1 MFNKIKL
8 LSINNLFDNR
18 WSRFNGTLVLLF
30 IKNVIFHC

>member
-18 WSRFNGTLVLLF
+18 WSRFNGTLVLLL